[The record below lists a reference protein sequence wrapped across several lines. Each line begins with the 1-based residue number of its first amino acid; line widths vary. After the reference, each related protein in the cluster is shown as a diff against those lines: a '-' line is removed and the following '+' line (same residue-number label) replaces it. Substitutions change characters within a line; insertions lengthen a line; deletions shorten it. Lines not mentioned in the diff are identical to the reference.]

1 MQVLRPK
8 KPRWFIVCSI
18 VAAVCLAA
26 WVALATWRPWDPGS
40 AAGLVFGIAASLLF
54 TVELLY
60 PLRRR
65 LLGFPFGS
73 AQRWL
78 QFHIYGGLLA
88 ALCVGIHAGF
98 RWPSGTLGWL
108 LDLLTLWVTASGLAG
123 VWLQKWVPAVL
134 ASGLQV
140 EALLERV
147 PEHLANLRKESEA
160 LAAGS
165 SEVLERFY
173 GENVR
178 PALAGIDPSFGYL
191 LDVRSGRDRRLD
203 SFARLAPFLAVEE
216 RPRLEDLKAIVTEK
230 LELDAQ
236 YSLQR
241 ILRLWTWLHV
251 PPSALLFGLMLFH
264 IVTSLAYM

>member
-1 MQVLRPK
+1 VQVFRPK
-8 KPRWFIVCSI
+8 RPRWLLYSAGIG
-18 VAAVCLAA
+18 AVCLAS
-26 WVALATWRPWDPGS
+26 WIGLSTWRPWDPGV
-40 AAGLVFGIAASLLF
+40 AAGLVFGIVASLLF

-65 LLGFPFGS
+65 LLASPFGS

-98 RWPSGTLGWL
+98 RWPSGTMGWL
-108 LDLLTLWVTASGLAG
+108 LELLTLWVTASGLAG
-123 VWLQKWVPAVL
+123 VWLQKWIPAL
-134 ASGLQV
+134 MAGGLQV
-140 EALLERV
+140 EALFERI
-147 PEHLANLRKESEA
+147 PEHLASLQKESET
-160 LAAGS
+160 LVAGT
-165 SEVLERFY
+165 SEMFERFY

-203 SFARLAPFLAVEE
+203 PFARLSPFLGAEE
-216 RPRLEDLKAIVTEK
+216 RPRLEDLRAILTEK

-241 ILRLWTWLHV
+241 ILRLWTWIHV

-264 IVTSLAYM
+264 IVTSLFYM

>member
-8 KPRWFIVCSI
+8 KPQWLFVSGG
-18 VAAVCLAA
+18 AAALCLAS
-26 WVALATWRPWDPGS
+26 WIALSTWRPWDPGA
-40 AAGLVFGIAASLLF
+40 AAGIVFGTLAALVFV
-54 TVELLY
+54 VELLY

-108 LDLLTLWVTASGLAG
+108 LEILTLWVTASGLAG
-123 VWLQKWVPAVL
+123 VWLQKWIPAL
-134 ASGLQV
+134 MAGGLQV

-147 PEHLANLRKESEA
+147 PEHLAILQKDSEA
-160 LAAGS
+160 LVAGS

-178 PALAGIDPSFGYL
+178 PALAGVDPSWGYL
-191 LDVRSGRDRRLD
+191 LDVRSGRDRRLGP
-203 SFARLAPFLAVEE
+203 FARLAPFLGADE
-216 RPRLEDLKAIVTEK
+216 RPRLEDLKAILTEK

-241 ILRLWTWLHV
+241 ILRLWTWIHV
-251 PPSALLFGLMLFH
+251 PPSALLFGLMVFH
-264 IVTSLAYM
+264 IVTSLYYM

>member
-1 MQVLRPK
+1 VQILRPK
-8 KPRWFIVCSI
+8 KPRWLLFS
-18 VAAVCLAA
+18 AALAALALAA
-26 WVALATWRPWDPGS
+26 WIGLSTWRPWDPGD
-40 AAGLVFGIAASLLF
+40 AAGLAFGIVASLLF
-54 TVELLY
+54 TIELLY

-88 ALCVGIHAGF
+88 ALFVGIHAGF
-98 RWPSGTLGWL
+98 RWPSGSMGWL
-108 LDLLTLWVTASGLAG
+108 LELLTLWVTASGLAG
-123 VWLQKWVPAVL
+123 VWLQKWIPAL
-134 ASGLQV
+134 MAGGLQV
-140 EALLERV
+140 EALLERI
-147 PEHLANLRKESEA
+147 PEHLANLQKESEA

-165 SEVLERFY
+165 SEVFERFY
-173 GENVR
+173 GETVR
-178 PALAGIDPSFGYL
+178 PALAGIDPSWGYL

-203 SFARLAPFLAVEE
+203 PFARLAPFLGAEE
-216 RPRLEDLKAIVTEK
+216 RPRLEDMRVILTEK

-241 ILRLWTWLHV
+241 ILRLWTWIHV

-264 IVTSLAYM
+264 IVSSLLYM

>member
-8 KPRWFIVCSI
+8 RPRWLIAFAVA
-18 VAAVCLAA
+18 AAVCLAA
-26 WVALATWRPWDPGS
+26 YLALSAWRPWVPG
-40 AAGLVFGIAASLLF
+40 AGAGLVFGILASLIFLID
-54 TVELLY
+54 LLY

-65 LLGFPFGS
+65 LLGWPFGT

-98 RWPSGTLGWL
+98 RWPSGTMGWFL
-108 LDLLTLWVTASGLAG
+108 EILTVWVTLSGLAG
-123 VWLQKWVPAVL
+123 VWLQKWIPAL
-134 ASGLQV
+134 TAGGLQV
-140 EALLERV
+140 EALLERI
-147 PEHLANLRKESEA
+147 PKHLADLQKESEA
-160 LAAGS
+160 LVAGS
-165 SEVLERFY
+165 SEMLERFY

-178 PALAGIDPSFGYL
+178 PAMAGIAPSLGYL
-191 LDVRSGRDRRLD
+191 IDVRSERDRRLGP
-203 SFARLAPFLAVEE
+203 FNRLAPFLGAEE
-216 RPRLEDLKAIVTEK
+216 RPRLDDLKSLLTEK

-241 ILRLWTWLHV
+241 ILRLWTWVHV

-264 IVTSLAYM
+264 IFAGLYYT